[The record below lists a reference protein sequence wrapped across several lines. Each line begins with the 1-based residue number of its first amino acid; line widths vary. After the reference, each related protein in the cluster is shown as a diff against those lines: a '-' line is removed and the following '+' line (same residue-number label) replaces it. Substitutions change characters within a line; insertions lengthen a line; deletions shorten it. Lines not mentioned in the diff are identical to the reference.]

1 MKKTYYTFE
10 IVFLISNY
18 MKNFHAGDYV
28 SQGWYSSFKPN
39 YINRN
44 WIIDDMGIVNLLSKA
59 DRIVGRL
66 DMFSEYVPNI
76 DLFIAM
82 HIYKEATKSS
92 NIEGTQTKMDEAL
105 LDEEE
110 VPLDK
115 RDDWAEVQNY
125 TLAMNEAIKELQ
137 ILPLSS
143 RLIRDIH
150 KILMRGVRGTNKD
163 PGEFRRSQNWIG
175 GTNPNDAIFVPPI
188 YSEIPALIT
197 DIENFIH
204 NPICDLPDLIKI
216 AIIHYQFETIHPFSD
231 GNGRIG
237 RLLITLYL
245 VSKGILKRPILYL
258 SDFLESHR
266 RSYYDKIM
274 KVRTNDDIAGWVSF
288 FLEGVIQTAGKGTNA
303 LNDIMTLQKEY
314 EDEVKRMGS
323 RSANALKLIDSLY
336 QNPLT
341 DITKTSSL
349 LNITFPSAKHLIENL
364 VEKGILSEITGGK
377 RGKKYALSK
386 YISIFMK

>member
-150 KILMRGVRGTNKD
+150 RILMRGVRGTNKY

-175 GTNPNDAIFVPPI
+175 GTNLNDAIFVPPI